1 MLLETEKMTHSG
13 VDINA
18 YVKIGDKN
26 VKTSQEQMKD
36 PSGGYV
42 FMTFDAASKRIYRK
56 NVLLKTGK

>member
-1 MLLETEKMTHSG
+1 MLSEIEKMTHSG

-36 PSGGYV
+36 PNGGFV
-42 FMTFDAASKRIYRK
+42 FMTFDAASKKIYK
-56 NVLLKTGK
+56 KIFC